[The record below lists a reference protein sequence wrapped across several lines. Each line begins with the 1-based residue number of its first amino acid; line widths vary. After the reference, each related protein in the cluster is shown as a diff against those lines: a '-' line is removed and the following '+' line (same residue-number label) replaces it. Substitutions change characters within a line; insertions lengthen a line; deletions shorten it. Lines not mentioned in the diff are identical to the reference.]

1 MAGDPGGAA
10 GRGGVMGRRQAILL
24 AYGLA
29 VLIVLVDQVTKALV
43 VAALGSGQPPIV
55 LIPGVLELVFRLN
68 SGMAF
73 SLLESASIL
82 LTGVAIVASAALA
95 VVNVRLRSTD
105 LLPRV
110 ALGLLLG
117 GAVGN
122 LIDRLRLGAVV
133 DFVYVVP
140 INFPAFNVADSCL
153 TIGVL
158 LAAWVLSRPGGDQAA
173 A

>member
-1 MAGDPGGAA
+1 MAGDPGGAD
-10 GRGGVMGRRQAILL
+10 GRGEMMGRRQAILL

>member
-1 MAGDPGGAA
+1 ME
-10 GRGGVMGRRQAILL
+10 RRQALLL

-29 VLIVLVDQVTKALV
+29 ALIVLIDQVTKALV
-43 VAALGSGQPPIV
+43 TATLGSGQPPIV

-68 SGMAF
+68 TGMAF
-73 SLLESASIL
+73 SLLENASNL

-95 VVNVRLRSTD
+95 IVNIRLRSTD

-140 INFPAFNVADSCL
+140 ISFPAFNVADSCL

-158 LAAWVLSRPGGDQAA
+158 LAAWVLSRPGGDQAVD
-173 A
+173 